1 MSYNE
6 PFGVNTCFCLL
17 GWGKCCALFPAVLNI
32 LLELIPS
39 STNRLTSDQPERKIE
54 LPQDF
59 QIYRSA
65 KNVYLPTSLIY
76 QLSPN

>member
-39 STNRLTSDQPERKIE
+39 STNRLTSDQRREEDRITTGLSDLQECQERLFAHLTD
-54 LPQDF
+54 LP
-59 QIYRSA
+59 
-65 KNVYLPTSLIY
+65 VVT
-76 QLSPN
+76 